1 MINVISLKIGRTVNI
16 CSNFSESNTKRRCN
30 ANNMCVPKPTNTLIH
45 VACVHLMCT
54 SNE

>member
-16 CSNFSESNTKRRCN
+16 CSNFSESNTKCRY
-30 ANNMCVPKPTNTLIH
+30 ANNRCVPEPTNTLMH

-54 SNE
+54 SNV